1 MTFCQQFFW
10 IFPQALIA
18 AVIGLLLSRIFAHL
32 VRKSAEEIEIISV
45 VGAMVSGCV
54 NLMVL
59 STIATNNITSD
70 VDVWSY
76 CITSLIGQITVL
88 FGPVLLISYEVGR
101 WIFAHVC
108 SRVDGYFGS

>member
-10 IFPQALIA
+10 IFPQASIA
-18 AVIGLLLSRIFAHL
+18 AAIGLILSRICAHF
-32 VRKSAEEIEIISV
+32 VRKSAEDIEIISV

-59 STIATNNITSD
+59 STIATNTMMSD
-70 VDVWSY
+70 VDIWSY
-76 CITSLIGQITVL
+76 CVTSLIAQLTVL

-101 WIFAHVC
+101 LIFAKTC
-108 SRVDGYFGS
+108 SWVDGHFGS